1 MTAKQKLLSIVE
13 KARGDDLERAER
25 AFQGM
30 SDLQLDQQHG
40 ESGQSRRQMLESY
53 RQERA
58 EWKAAHLLVLSL

>member
-1 MTAKQKLLSIVE
+1 MDAKQKLLSIVE
-13 KARGDDLERAER
+13 RSRGDDLERAEH
-25 AFQGM
+25 AFRGM

-40 ESGQSRRQMLESY
+40 ESGQSRRQLLESY